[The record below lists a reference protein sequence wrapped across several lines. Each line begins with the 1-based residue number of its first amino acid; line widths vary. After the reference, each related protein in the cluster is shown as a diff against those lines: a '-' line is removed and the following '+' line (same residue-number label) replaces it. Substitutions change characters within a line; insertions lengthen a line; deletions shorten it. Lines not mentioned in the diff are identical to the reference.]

1 MRLTDD
7 EIRCPECSRV
17 VRISD
22 EGLCEH
28 RNPVCADGCCE
39 TWHWPQVYD
48 VPADVDAAYADW
60 LRMGMTA

>member
-1 MRLTDD
+1 MTRLTDD

-48 VPADVDAAYADW
+48 VREAS
-60 LRMGMTA
+60 